1 MSEAFQHPEHP
12 ELAVTVKPV
21 AVRVTDSRGETLDAE
36 IFLHA
41 DSGHHPGPETLGDRL
56 NDPEGRFMPC
66 RIDGEIQLLHLDR
79 VAWVEQDDLA
89 SEAAELEEMEAG
101 RTPAELILVTG
112 ETLRGD
118 FLYLMPEERSR
129 PSDALNRSTTPFLLL
144 LTPTEA
150 TRWVH
155 RAAIARVRFLEP

>member
-1 MSEAFQHPEHP
+1 MTEATSPPEHP
-12 ELAVTVKPV
+12 ELTLTVEPVT
-21 AVRVTDSRGETLDAE
+21 VRVTDLDGATFDAE

-41 DSGHHPGPETLGDRL
+41 DSDRHPGPETLGDRL

-79 VAWVEQDDLA
+79 AAWVEQDDLVP
-89 SEAAELEEMEAG
+89 EARELEDMAAG
-101 RTPAELILVTG
+101 RTPVELILATG

-118 FLYLMPEERSR
+118 FLYLLPEERSR
-129 PSDALNRSTTPFLLL
+129 PSDALNRSTTPFILL
-144 LTPTEA
+144 LTPDET